1 MCEPAGVTA
10 PPPAPPLL
18 PGMFPAPGRWKIK
31 ISPTQRLLYKDGACP
46 TKGLRVH
53 TKKID
58 HFTKLSLPF
67 QGCFADFLRNKPQQP
82 RTPHHPVPPGREQEE
97 SWSLESEPERWGLV
111 PGHPTGGGQ
120 PRPWCRSGWWQ
131 SGLAPLGRRLAAAA
145 LGRSP

>member
-1 MCEPAGVTA
+1 MFEPAGVTA